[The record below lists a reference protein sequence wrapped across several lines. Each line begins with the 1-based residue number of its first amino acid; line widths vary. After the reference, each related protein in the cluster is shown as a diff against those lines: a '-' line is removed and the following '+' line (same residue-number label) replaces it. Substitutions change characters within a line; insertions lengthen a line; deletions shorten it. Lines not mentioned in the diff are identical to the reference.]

1 MSRGEVQLRRTPKNN
16 PMAFIQYRRNVV
28 WDVTLED
35 LGYGEN
41 GLVES
46 AVKKTTGAPTAT
58 AGKFIPAA
66 LIQNKIDGTLSMN
79 TGSTASPVW
88 TTVTSTIPG
97 SNSITTAM
105 LQAASVTLAKLAAG
119 ITPSHVVKFAGT
131 ASGGTTATRAYTITG
146 ALVGDVATAVIRAST
161 NPVSI
166 QKATLSSDTLT
177 VLFSGD
183 PGASTTVDYSVLRAA
198 A

>member
-1 MSRGEVQLRRTPKNN
+1 
-16 PMAFIQYRRNVV
+16 MAFIQYRRNVN

-41 GLVES
+41 GLVVD
-46 AVKKTTGAPTAT
+46 AVKITTGAPTAT
-58 AGKFIPAA
+58 AGKFIPGAI
-66 LIQNKIDGTLSMN
+66 IQNKISGVIYVN

-88 TTVTSTIPG
+88 SAFSAITPA

-105 LQAASVTLAKLAAG
+105 LQANSVTLAKLASG
-119 ITPSHVVKFAGT
+119 ITPAAVVKFAGT

-146 ALVGDVATAVIRAST
+146 ALSTDVATAVIRAST
-161 NPVSI
+161 NAASI
-166 QKATLSSDTLT
+166 QKATLSTDTLT
-177 VLFSGD
+177 VLFSTD
-183 PGASTTVDYSVLRAA
+183 PGAGTTVDYSILRAA